1 VATPSAFAGRLSLVS
16 LSDLLETMQANN
28 TTGELRLK
36 TDFGSATVWFE
47 NGQLLDAKIGSF
59 QGEAAVFRLLG
70 LTDGSFEIK
79 SMPVS
84 RSRVITQPVR
94 ALLRRR
100 SQRSLE
106 WKSLVEKLPPL
117 GTVLVLDLQA
127 FSSASAELTEEQ
139 MAVVQLVDGRR
150 AIFEI
155 IDDSGRDAVDVLR
168 QIESLI
174 ATGLVSSDADAVGGG
189 GVYQRDGREDESG
202 IVPPSARAQEPSSPV
217 SSQVPSSRV
226 ANDGAFDLAPPESVG
241 ASTQPPELSAPRP
254 PAAATMA
261 LAPVRG
267 GPKLGRYEVISR
279 LGRGGMGTV
288 YLARITGDGG
298 FRRLFAI
305 KVLRS
310 HLSRSDEAGQMLLK
324 EARIASRVD
333 HPNIVS
339 VVDVGSHE
347 GQPYL
352 VMDYVTGC
360 SLADLL
366 RSSARSSTAAA
377 VSIILDTLAGLH
389 AAHTLADDDGVSL
402 DVIHHDVSPH
412 NIMVGLDGI
421 ARLSDFGVAFVRR
434 SIGDPEEAS
443 RGKPAYTAPER
454 VKGGAGDRR
463 SDVFSVGVILWNVL
477 TGATLFDGPD
487 IESTLENVL
496 TRPIPPA
503 SRHGRSP
510 ETLDA
515 VCFKA
520 LQRQPD
526 KRYQSAEEMLVHLRK
541 VAAAEDLLGS
551 PSEVKQW
558 VKEAMGHD
566 LDVQRLSFLDAARMA
581 REAEASS
588 NLLPVRPQREEGPG
602 SDASRTMELGK
613 SEYRGAAAKWVAVGL
628 GVLILLV
635 AAFWPDKIKGFG
647 KRQPATKDLSPPPAT
662 APAPAAPAGMAPPV
676 PPSIA
681 PSPAAPSPAAV
692 PPPAV
697 PSPTAP
703 SPAAVPAPPGSSPVS
718 RPAVAPPAAVPS
730 PARVPPATS
739 VPRTTTTTLAP
750 LLPAKPAAPPAPKA
764 SAAPVLEELAPWPS
778 DTAAPPSKVT
788 APKAS
793 APPKAG
799 APAPSASP
807 VPAAAAKP
815 PSTQLYP

>member
-1 VATPSAFAGRLSLVS
+1 VVTPSAFAGRLSLVS

-36 TDFGSATVWFE
+36 TDFGSATVWFD

-70 LTDGSFEIK
+70 LTDGSFEVK
-79 SMPVS
+79 SIPVS

-127 FSSASAELTEEQ
+127 FSSASASLGEDQL
-139 MAVVQLVDGRR
+139 AVVQLVDGRR

-155 IDDSGRDAVDVLR
+155 IDDSGRDAVEVLR
-168 QIESLI
+168 QVDLLI
-174 ATGLVSSDADAVGGG
+174 SRGLISADAEALGGG
-189 GVYQRDGREDESG
+189 SGYQGRDDESG
-202 IVPPSARAQEPSSPV
+202 ILPPSSRARDSSPV
-217 SSQVPSSRV
+217 SSAVANDQVPSS
-226 ANDGAFDLAPPESVG
+226 PESVG
-241 ASTQPPELSAPRP
+241 APTQPEPPPRP
-254 PAAATMA
+254 PSAPQRAAPTS
-261 LAPVRG
+261 APKRPPSSPQQPVPTQGPASVVRG
-267 GPKLGRYEVISR
+267 GPKLGRYEVLSR

-310 HLSRSDEAGQMLLK
+310 HLSRNDEAGAMLLK

-360 SLADLL
+360 NLADLL
-366 RSSARSSTAAA
+366 KSNARASTAAA

-434 SIGDPEEAS
+434 TIGQQEEAS
-443 RGKPAYTAPER
+443 RGKPAFTAPER

-487 IESTLENVL
+487 IEATLENVL

-510 ETLDA
+510 ESLDA

-520 LQRQPD
+520 LQRSPD

-558 VKEAMGHD
+558 VKEAMGHE

-588 NLLPVRPQREEGPG
+588 NLLPMRPMREDGPG
-602 SDASRTMELGK
+602 SDASRTIEFGK
-613 SEYRGAAAKWVAVGL
+613 NEQWGMIAKWVAVGL
-628 GVLILLV
+628 GVLIILV
-635 AAFWPDKIKGFG
+635 AAFLPDKLKGMG
-647 KRQPATKDLSPPPAT
+647 KRQPATQEFTQPTP
-662 APAPAAPAGMAPPV
+662 APAPA
-676 PPSIA
+676 
-681 PSPAAPSPAAV
+681 
-692 PPPAV
+692 
-697 PSPTAP
+697 PT
-703 SPAAVPAPPGSSPVS
+703 V
-718 RPAVAPPAAVPS
+718 
-730 PARVPPATS
+730 
-739 VPRTTTTTLAP
+739 
-750 LLPAKPAAPPAPKA
+750 
-764 SAAPVLEELAPWPS
+764 E
-778 DTAAPPSKVT
+778 SK
-788 APKAS
+788 
-793 APPKAG
+793 
-799 APAPSASP
+799 
-807 VPAAAAKP
+807 
-815 PSTQLYP
+815 

>member
-1 VATPSAFAGRLSLVS
+1 MATPSAFAGRLSLVS
-16 LSDLLETMQANN
+16 LSDLLETMQANH

-47 NGQLLDAKIGSF
+47 DGQLLDAKIGSF

-79 SMPVS
+79 SIPVS

-127 FSSASAELTEEQ
+127 FSAASATLTEDQ
-139 MAVVQLVDGRR
+139 LAVVQLVDGRR
-150 AIFEI
+150 AVFEI
-155 IDDSGRDAVDVLR
+155 IDDSGRDAVEVLR
-168 QIESLI
+168 MVEQLI
-174 ATGLVSSDADAVGGG
+174 SRGLISSDADAAGGG
-189 GVYQRDGREDESG
+189 TGYQRDAREDESG
-202 IVPPSARAQEPSSPV
+202 ILPPSVRAREPSSPSSSPPSSPI
-217 SSQVPSSRV
+217 SSQA
-226 ANDGAFDLAPPESVG
+226 ANDQSLEPPESVG
-241 ASTQPPELSAPRP
+241 APTQPEPPMERP
-254 PAAATMA
+254 PVPAPGS
-261 LAPVRG
+261 LVPVRG

-310 HLSRSDEAGQMLLK
+310 HLSKSDEAGQMLLK

-347 GQPYL
+347 NQPYL

-389 AAHTLADDDGVSL
+389 AAHTLADDDGVAL

-434 SIGDPEEAS
+434 SIGEPEEAS

-510 ETLDA
+510 EALDA

-588 NLLPVRPQREEGPG
+588 NLLPVRPVREEGPA
-602 SDASRTMELGK
+602 SDSRTMELGK
-613 SEYRGAAAKWVAVGL
+613 SEHRGAAAKWVAVGL

-635 AAFWPDKIKGFG
+635 AAFWPDKIKGLG
-647 KRQPATKDLSPPPAT
+647 KRQPPTKELPAPAIT
-662 APAPAAPAGMAPPV
+662 APAVPGAGAATPGAVPVPAAPAG
-676 PPSIA
+676 
-681 PSPAAPSPAAV
+681 
-692 PPPAV
+692 
-697 PSPTAP
+697 
-703 SPAAVPAPPGSSPVS
+703 
-718 RPAVAPPAAVPS
+718 R
-730 PARVPPATS
+730 
-739 VPRTTTTTLAP
+739 
-750 LLPAKPAAPPAPKA
+750 
-764 SAAPVLEELAPWPS
+764 
-778 DTAAPPSKVT
+778 
-788 APKAS
+788 
-793 APPKAG
+793 
-799 APAPSASP
+799 
-807 VPAAAAKP
+807 
-815 PSTQLYP
+815 

>member
-127 FSSASAELTEEQ
+127 FSAASASLTEDEL
-139 MAVVQLVDGRR
+139 AVVQLVDGRR

-155 IDDSGRDAVDVLR
+155 IDDSGRDAVEVLR
-168 QIESLI
+168 QIEQLI
-174 ATGLVSSDADAVGGG
+174 SKGLVSADADAVGGG
-189 GVYQRDGREDESG
+189 AGFQRNARDDESG
-202 IVPPSARAQEPSSPV
+202 IVPPSARNSSRGAPAPSEPSSPSV
-217 SSQVPSSRV
+217 AAPSRP
-226 ANDGAFDLAPPESVG
+226 ANDHGAAPPESTG
-241 ASTQPPELSAPRP
+241 APTQPEPPVQR
-254 PAAATMA
+254 PAASPLATTQ
-261 LAPVRG
+261 VRG

-324 EARIASRVD
+324 EARIASRID

-366 RSSARSSTAAA
+366 RTNSKYSTAAA
-377 VSIILDTLAGLH
+377 VSIIIDTLAGLH

-421 ARLSDFGVAFVRR
+421 ARLSDFGVAYVRR
-434 SIGDPEEAS
+434 SLGEPVEAS
-443 RGKPAYTAPER
+443 RGKPAFTAPER

-477 TGATLFDGPD
+477 TGSTLFVGPD
-487 IESTLENVL
+487 IVSTLENVL

-503 SRHGRSP
+503 SRHGKSP
-510 ETLDA
+510 EALDA

-520 LQRQPD
+520 LQRSPD

-558 VKEAMGHD
+558 VKQAMGHD
-566 LDVQRLSFLDAARMA
+566 LDVQRLSFLDASRMA

-588 NLLPVRPQREEGPG
+588 NLLPQRPVREDGPSS
-602 SDASRTMELGK
+602 SDASRTVEFSK
-613 SEYRGAAAKWVAVGL
+613 VEYGGAAAKWIAVGL

-635 AAFWPDKIKGFG
+635 AAFWPDKLRGLG
-647 KRQPATKDLSPPPAT
+647 KRQPPSKEFAPPPVAAPAAESPANAAPPPAPPG
-662 APAPAAPAGMAPPV
+662 AAASAPAAPGE
-676 PPSIA
+676 
-681 PSPAAPSPAAV
+681 AAPSA
-692 PPPAV
+692 
-697 PSPTAP
+697 
-703 SPAAVPAPPGSSPVS
+703 
-718 RPAVAPPAAVPS
+718 
-730 PARVPPATS
+730 
-739 VPRTTTTTLAP
+739 
-750 LLPAKPAAPPAPKA
+750 AAPPPRN
-764 SAAPVLEELAPWPS
+764 
-778 DTAAPPSKVT
+778 T
-788 APKAS
+788 AP
-793 APPKAG
+793 G
-799 APAPSASP
+799 
-807 VPAAAAKP
+807 
-815 PSTQLYP
+815 Q

>member
-1 VATPSAFAGRLSLVS
+1 
-16 LSDLLETMQANN
+16 
-28 TTGELRLK
+28 
-36 TDFGSATVWFE
+36 
-47 NGQLLDAKIGSF
+47 
-59 QGEAAVFRLLG
+59 
-70 LTDGSFEIK
+70 
-79 SMPVS
+79 
-84 RSRVITQPVR
+84 
-94 ALLRRR
+94 
-100 SQRSLE
+100 
-106 WKSLVEKLPPL
+106 
-117 GTVLVLDLQA
+117 
-127 FSSASAELTEEQ
+127 
-139 MAVVQLVDGRR
+139 
-150 AIFEI
+150 
-155 IDDSGRDAVDVLR
+155 
-168 QIESLI
+168 
-174 ATGLVSSDADAVGGG
+174 
-189 GVYQRDGREDESG
+189 
-202 IVPPSARAQEPSSPV
+202 
-217 SSQVPSSRV
+217 
-226 ANDGAFDLAPPESVG
+226 
-241 ASTQPPELSAPRP
+241 
-254 PAAATMA
+254 
-261 LAPVRG
+261 
-267 GPKLGRYEVISR
+267 R

-412 NIMVGLDGI
+412 NIMVGLNGI

-434 SIGDPEEAS
+434 SIGEAEEAS

-487 IESTLENVL
+487 IEATLENVL

-510 ETLDA
+510 EALDA

-558 VKEAMGHD
+558 VKQAMGHD
-566 LDVQRLSFLDAARMA
+566 LDVQRLSFLDASRMA

-588 NLLPVRPQREEGPG
+588 NLLPPRRPREEGPG
-602 SDASRTMELGK
+602 SSDASRTVEFAK
-613 SEYRGAAAKWVAVGL
+613 VEYGGAVAKWIAVGL

-635 AAFWPDKIKGFG
+635 AAFWPDKLRGLG
-647 KRQPATKDLSPPPAT
+647 KRQPPSKEFAPPPA
-662 APAPAAPAGMAPPV
+662 AAP
-676 PPSIA
+676 
-681 PSPAAPSPAAV
+681 
-692 PPPAV
+692 
-697 PSPTAP
+697 
-703 SPAAVPAPPGSSPVS
+703 
-718 RPAVAPPAAVPS
+718 
-730 PARVPPATS
+730 
-739 VPRTTTTTLAP
+739 
-750 LLPAKPAAPPAPKA
+750 
-764 SAAPVLEELAPWPS
+764 
-778 DTAAPPSKVT
+778 
-788 APKAS
+788 
-793 APPKAG
+793 
-799 APAPSASP
+799 
-807 VPAAAAKP
+807 
-815 PSTQLYP
+815 